1 MDFETE
7 FLSSS
12 SSSSSS
18 QLYPYSPSN
27 PTSSSSSS
35 SSSSS
40 QTSLKSHK
48 RKAGRK
54 KFKETRHPIYRGV
67 RQKNGTKWVSE
78 VREPNKKSRIWLGTF
93 PTPEMAARAHDVA
106 ALALRGTLAELNFP
120 DSAWIVPRPNSSS
133 AKDIQMAAQKAAEAF
148 RPSDNKKEEKVLE
161 PCLEV
166 MQFMESKKEV
176 IEPEITLEILCDSKD
191 NPEQPGTFFLDE
203 EALFNMPGLLES
215 MAEGLILTPPARQIG
230 FDWDNL
236 GCDLDLTLWT
246 D

>member
-7 FLSSS
+7 PLSSS

-18 QLYPYSPSN
+18 QLPPCSPCN
-27 PTSSSSSS
+27 PTSCSSS

-40 QTSLKSHK
+40 QASLKPHK

-54 KFKETRHPIYRGV
+54 KFKETRHPIYKGV
-67 RQKNGTKWVSE
+67 RQRNGTKWVSE

-120 DSAWIVPRPNSSS
+120 NSAWLVPRPNSSS

-148 RPSDNKKEEKVLE
+148 KPSDNKKEEK
-161 PCLEV
+161 
-166 MQFMESKKEV
+166 
-176 IEPEITLEILCDSKD
+176 SKD

-203 EALFNMPGLLES
+203 EALFNMPILLES
-215 MAEGLILTPPARQIG
+215 MAEGLILTPPARQRG
-230 FDWDNL
+230 FDWDDL
-236 GCDLDLTLWT
+236 GCNLDLILWT

>member
-1 MDFETE
+1 YLPKQLETLKLDRNDPK
-7 FLSSS
+7 FQQQLTTYPCNPTSCSS

-18 QLYPYSPSN
+18 QA
-27 PTSSSSSS
+27 
-35 SSSSS
+35 
-40 QTSLKSHK
+40 SLKPHK

-54 KFKETRHPIYRGV
+54 KFKETRHPIYKGV
-67 RQKNGTKWVSE
+67 RQRNGTKWVSE

-120 DSAWIVPRPNSSS
+120 NSAWLVPRPNSSS

-148 RPSDNKKEEKVLE
+148 KPKDIQL
-161 PCLEV
+161 
-166 MQFMESKKEV
+166 MERKKEV
-176 IEPEITLEILCDSKD
+176 IEPEITLEILCESKD

-203 EALFNMPGLLES
+203 EALFNMPILLES
-215 MAEGLILTPPARQIG
+215 MAEGLILTPPARQRG
-230 FDWDNL
+230 FDWDDL
-236 GCDLDLTLWT
+236 GCNLDLILWT

>member
-18 QLYPYSPSN
+18 QLYPYSPCN
-27 PTSSSSSS
+27 PTSSS

-40 QTSLKSHK
+40 QTSLKSYK

-106 ALALRGTLAELNFP
+106 ALALRGTLAGLNFP
-120 DSAWIVPRPNSSS
+120 DSAWIVPRPKSSS

-166 MQFMESKKEV
+166 IQFMESKREV
-176 IEPEITLEILCDSKD
+176 IEPEITLEILCESKD

-215 MAEGLILTPPARQIG
+215 MAEGLILTPPVRQIG

>member
-1 MDFETE
+1 M
-7 FLSSS
+7 
-12 SSSSSS
+12 
-18 QLYPYSPSN
+18 
-27 PTSSSSSS
+27 
-35 SSSSS
+35 
-40 QTSLKSHK
+40 

-54 KFKETRHPIYRGV
+54 KFKETRHPIYKNV

-93 PTPEMAARAHDVA
+93 PTPEMAARAHDAA

-120 DSAWIVPRPNSSS
+120 NSAWLVPRPKSSS

-148 RPSDNKKEEKVLE
+148 KPSDNKKEEKVLE
-161 PCLEV
+161 PCLEDTR
-166 MQFMESKKEV
+166 FMERKKEV
-176 IEPEITLEILCDSKD
+176 IEPEITLEILCESKD

-215 MAEGLILTPPARQIG
+215 MAEGLILTPPARQRG
-230 FDWDNL
+230 FDWDDL
-236 GCDLDLTLWT
+236 GCNLDLTLWT

>member
-1 MDFETE
+1 MDFESE
-7 FLSSS
+7 SLSSS

-18 QLYPYSPSN
+18 QLSPCSPCN
-27 PTSSSSSS
+27 PTSC
-35 SSSSS
+35 SSS
-40 QTSLKSHK
+40 QASLKSHK

-54 KFKETRHPIYRGV
+54 KFKETRHPIYKGV
-67 RQKNGTKWVSE
+67 RQRNGTKWVSE

-120 DSAWIVPRPNSSS
+120 NSAWLVPRPNSSS

-148 RPSDNKKEEKVLE
+148 KPSDNKKEEKVLE
-161 PCLEV
+161 PCSEDI
-166 MQFMESKKEV
+166 QFMERKKEV
-176 IEPEITLEILCDSKD
+176 IEPEITLEILCESKD

-203 EALFNMPGLLES
+203 EALFNMPVLLES
-215 MAEGLILTPPARQIG
+215 MAEGLILTPPARQRG
-230 FDWDNL
+230 FDWDDLDCN
-236 GCDLDLTLWT
+236 LDLTLWT

>member
-1 MDFETE
+1 SES
-7 FLSSS
+7 LSSS

-18 QLYPYSPSN
+18 QLSPYSPCN
-27 PTSSSSSS
+27 PTYCSSS

-40 QTSLKSHK
+40 QASLKSHK
-48 RKAGRK
+48 RKSGRK

-67 RQKNGTKWVSE
+67 RQRNGIKWVSE

-120 DSAWIVPRPNSSS
+120 DSAWLVPRPNSSS

-148 RPSDNKKEEKVLE
+148 RPSDNKKEEKVLK
-161 PCLEV
+161 PCLV
-166 MQFMESKKEV
+166 DMKFM
-176 IEPEITLEILCDSKD
+176 SKD

-215 MAEGLILTPPARQIG
+215 MAEGLILTPPARQRG
-230 FDWDNL
+230 FDWDDL

>member
-35 SSSSS
+35 SSSS
-40 QTSLKSHK
+40 QTSRKSHK

-54 KFKETRHPIYRGV
+54 KLKETRHPIYRGV

-166 MQFMESKKEV
+166 MQFMESKKE
-176 IEPEITLEILCDSKD
+176 D

>member
-1 MDFETE
+1 MDYESE
-7 FLSSS
+7 SLSS

-18 QLYPYSPSN
+18 QLSPCSPCN
-27 PTSSSSSS
+27 PTSC

-40 QTSLKSHK
+40 QASLKSHK

-54 KFKETRHPIYRGV
+54 KFKETRHPIYKGV

-120 DSAWIVPRPNSSS
+120 NSAWLVPRPNSSS

-148 RPSDNKKEEKVLE
+148 KPRDNKKEEKVLE
-161 PCLEV
+161 PCLEDI
-166 MQFMESKKEV
+166 QFMERKKEV
-176 IEPEITLEILCDSKD
+176 VEPEITLEILCESKD
-191 NPEQPGTFFLDE
+191 NPEQPGTFFFDE

-215 MAEGLILTPPARQIG
+215 MAEGLILTPPARQRG
-230 FDWDNL
+230 FDWDDL
-236 GCDLDLTLWT
+236 GCNLDLTLWT